1 MARFREVRFWNPESV
16 RKTCIDNGLF
26 TRGSNEEYAY
36 MLNCVHHFK
45 PTLENIEAIAR
56 IILRFI
62 SIAVSE
68 RSTKLSIATPNSV
81 NANCSYLMFSPLV
94 LFKVPIWYLEVVS
107 NQ

>member
-1 MARFREVRFWNPESV
+1 MAQFREVRFWSPESV

-56 IILRFI
+56 IILTFSESNTI
-62 SIAVSE
+62 PSIMTLLVNHAVCIYFELIDEEDDHYGTIRYS
-68 RSTKLSIATPNSV
+68 
-81 NANCSYLMFSPLV
+81 
-94 LFKVPIWYLEVVS
+94 
-107 NQ
+107 